1 MNCKPRDIFQQ
12 IISQVSKLTKE
23 EAERIEGL
31 QENELGD
38 FLYDQLKERT
48 YLVVLDDLWNVEDWK
63 FLAKVFPKE
72 SNGSRLLLTT

>member
-1 MNCKPRDIFQQ
+1 MNCKPRDIFQR